1 MALSQAQTQ
10 HGVQFFLG
18 FFCQMFHIGVTF
30 LKAMTIIGK
39 ILPAAE
45 KLKELKE
52 VM

>member
-10 HGVQFFLG
+10 HGVQYFFCCC
-18 FFCQMFHIGVTF
+18 CQMFHIGVTF
-30 LKAMTIIGK
+30 LKAMSIIGK
-39 ILPAAE
+39 ILPADE